1 MFNRHIAKAIADFA
15 VFLEFADE
23 DVLDPDASIAAME
36 QLAGE
41 LQLMS
46 EDERR
51 ALSDCFDEIVS
62 GYGGRDAFV
71 RGLSES
77 LGLI

>member
-23 DVLDPDASIAAME
+23 DVLDPDASMQAME
-36 QLAGE
+36 QLAAE
-41 LQLMS
+41 LQSMS

-51 ALSDCFDEIVS
+51 ALSTWFGEIAS
-62 GYGGRDAFV
+62 DYGGREAFV
-71 RGLSES
+71 RDLSET
-77 LGLI
+77 LGLA